1 MYSCYNT
8 DIAQFW
14 FEEGENNYKNKW
26 FQSDKDKLHKLDE
39 IITKKFKDKLE
50 LCEGYSENKWLHI
63 EKIIDK
69 SSYTNTINQLIDT
82 IICLD
87 QFSRHIYRSSK
98 NKEKIR
104 NNTKKASIFSRF
116 LLVLLKNNL
125 SYSELADIKE
135 EIIIFILMPLKHE
148 DIYNNFKLIHNFL
161 ESIYGNAPY
170 FPELI
175 TKFYLDSMKKFY
187 THYKQTNNLISFN
200 YDTDKKGFKLDE
212 LESVCEYFPYK
223 QDFDIKININE
234 KLYKITENFLSNLLD
249 SKYNFIEKKIVV
261 SLSGGPDSMVILF
274 ILSKLVKRYNI
285 SLEAIHINY
294 NNRKENNIEEE
305 FVRYYCQNLKVN
317 LYVFKFEYIQRG
329 HFPREYYENLT
340 RIVRFNMYK
349 SLNAYV
355 ILGHIKDDL
364 IENIWSNI
372 SKGKDIFKL
381 HKIDECSTIENQV
394 ILRPFSRVDKKT
406 IFEFAHKVG
415 IPYLKNTTPVWSNRG
430 KLRNEFIPAV
440 NKQFGVIDD
449 KLLYLSDTINAYHK
463 ILEKCIFEPFFK
475 SIIYHRFGLRVNI
488 NEFTTMPCHFWQES
502 FIKIF
507 HSLSIKVPTKRSINN
522 FYECIERGKKG
533 IINLSKT
540 HIAYID
546 MKNNLHILNCN
557 ITKQFMRKDNLDYN
571 DWQYL
576 IININTNI

>member
-1 MYSCYNT
+1 MYSFYNT

-26 FQSDKDKLHKLDE
+26 FQSDKDNLHKLDE
-39 IITKKFKDKLE
+39 IITKNFKDKLE
-50 LCEGYSENKWLHI
+50 LCECYDENKWCDI
-63 EKIIDK
+63 KKTIDK
-69 SSYTNTINQLIDT
+69 SVYINTINQMIDT

-98 NKEKIR
+98 DKEKIR

-116 LLVLLKNNL
+116 LLDFLKDKL
-125 SYSELADIKE
+125 TREELIDLKPDIV
-135 EIIIFILMPLKHE
+135 IFILMPLKHE
-148 DIYNNFKLIHNFL
+148 DIYNNFKLIHDFL
-161 ESIYGNAPY
+161 EYVYGVAHS
-170 FPELI
+170 FSELI
-175 TKFYLDSMKKFY
+175 NKFYLDSMKKYY
-187 THYKQTNNLISFN
+187 THFKQTNNLICFN
-200 YDTDKKGFKLDE
+200 CDTDKKKFNLNE
-212 LESVCEYFPYK
+212 LGSVCEYFPDK
-223 QDFDIKININE
+223 QDFNIKLNSKG
-234 KLYKITENFLSNLLD
+234 KLYKVAENFLTSLLD
-249 SKYNFIEKKIVV
+249 SNYDFTENRLVV

-294 NNRKENNIEEE
+294 NNRKESNIEEE

-317 LYVFKFEYIQRG
+317 LYVFKFKFIQRG
-329 HFPREYYENLT
+329 HSPREYYENLT
-340 RIVRFNMYK
+340 RTVRFNMYK
-349 SLNAYV
+349 SLNAYI

-364 IENIWSNI
+364 IENIWSNV

-381 HKIDECSTIENQV
+381 HKIDEYSTIEDQV
-394 ILRPFSRVDKKT
+394 ILRPFSRVDKKA
-406 IFEFAHKVG
+406 IFEFAQKAEV
-415 IPYLKNTTPVWSNRG
+415 PYLKNTTPGWSNRG

-440 NKQFGVIDD
+440 NKQFGDIDD

-475 SIIYHRFGLRVNI
+475 SIVYHRFGLRVNI
-488 NEFTTMPCHFWQES
+488 NKFTTLPCHFWQES

-546 MKNNLHILNCN
+546 MKNNLHILDSNM
-557 ITKQFMRKDNLDYN
+557 TKQFMKKDNLNNN